1 MMRSSKHEG
10 FIHPNFEYI
19 YIYTYIYILGEGWH
33 NGEVAYL
40 PAVKHGKAITNL

>member
-1 MMRSSKHEG
+1 MRDLSTQ
-10 FIHPNFEYI
+10 ILNI